1 MLHHMLEHIFRLMNL
16 FVVHLLNLCVMLE
29 FESKQKEKK
38 MSKAN
43 VKQIE

>member
-16 FVVHLLNLCVMLE
+16 FGVYLFNLCVMLE
-29 FESKQKEKK
+29 FDSKQKEKK

-43 VKQIE
+43 GNK